1 LKEVVIVCTDR
12 ECRHLHDHVL
22 IENLGKKP
30 IWVCIKLDVLE
41 DTLFK
46 KKDRINAK
54 LVER

>member
-1 LKEVVIVCTDR
+1 MKEVVIVCTDR